1 MTIGMFTMRILKKIA
16 LGLAVLAL
24 IAAAGVV
31 LMVGPWPLYS
41 DSRYQQSGYFKK
53 ALAAIDAA
61 AEETHQGNAAGPLQ
75 AGWAEREITPPIG
88 HPMAGYGTRPN
99 NKRSTGVLEP
109 LYVRVLAL
117 NDGTNTVV
125 LVGSDM
131 LQTLP
136 NLLALVEA
144 RISKTV
150 SLTNRNVMYTSSHTH
165 SGPGGLAPGLAAKE
179 SYGEYHP
186 EYLTFLADRFAESI
200 EEAVKTMAPARLAHG
215 SVDVPEYIRNRTR
228 KGPVDSTLNIAVA
241 EKIEGGQRLYVARYS
256 AHGTAYGEEMLQLNN
271 DWAGAFQ
278 RAVKEKT
285 GSALLYMGGAVG
297 SMCPNPPGPP
307 LPKPWTPELEKA
319 FENDIESEMVK
330 QGKKTLEEL
339 LRDQQARV
347 EAMGTAMADR
357 LIAAAKD
364 LRIEERA
371 DVVSVECFYTPP
383 PAQVRMFSPKW
394 RLSPFAFNLLGV
406 PTTGRLQAARIG
418 SMFLIGMPYDLSGE
432 ISMAWQQ
439 WAREHGADLWVTS
452 FSGAYLGYLS
462 PDKYYHEIGED
473 LHYNQNYEIGQMN
486 WFGPN
491 QEAYATDLFHY
502 VFERMANLEHKA
514 TAL

>member
-1 MTIGMFTMRILKKIA
+1 VLLAA
-16 LGLAVLAL
+16 LLLVL
-24 IAAAGVV
+24 GFV

-41 DSRYQQSGYFKK
+41 DSHFQKAGYYKK

-61 AEETHQGNAAGPLQ
+61 TENSHHPRNAGPLR
-75 AGWAEREITPPIG
+75 AGWAEREITPKPRY
-88 HPMAGYGTRPN
+88 PMAGYGTRPN
-99 NKRSTGVLEP
+99 NKLSTGVLEP
-109 LYVRVLAL
+109 LYVRTLAL
-117 NDGTNTVV
+117 SDGTNTVV
-125 LVGSDM
+125 FVGSDM

-136 NLLALVEA
+136 NLLALVEV

-150 SLTNRNVMYTSSHTH
+150 SLTNRNIMYSSSHTH
-165 SGPGGLAPGLAAKE
+165 SGPGGLAPGMAAKE
-179 SYGEYHP
+179 SYGDYHP
-186 EYLTFLADRFAESI
+186 EYLAFLADRFAEAI
-200 EEAVKTMAPARLAHG
+200 EEAVKTLTPARFAHG

-228 KGPVDSTLNIAVA
+228 RAPVDSTLNIAVA
-241 EKIEGGQRLYVARYS
+241 EKIEGGQRLYIARYS

-278 RAVKEKT
+278 RAVKDKT
-285 GSALLYMGGAVG
+285 DSTLLYMGGAVG
-297 SMCPNPPGPP
+297 SMCPNPLVPP
-307 LPKPWTPELEKA
+307 MPKPWTPELEKV
-319 FENDIESEMVK
+319 FENDVESEMVK
-330 QGKKTLEEL
+330 QGKKTLDEL
-339 LRDQQARV
+339 LRDQHARV
-347 EAMGTAMADR
+347 EAMGAAMAER
-357 LIAAAKD
+357 LVAAVKALKF
-364 LRIEERA
+364 EEHVGVA
-371 DVVSVECFYTPP
+371 SVECFYTPP

-394 RLSPFAFNLLGV
+394 RLSPFAFKLLGV

-439 WAREHGADLWVTS
+439 WARERGADLWVTS

-491 QEAYATDLFHY
+491 QEAYVTDLFHH
-502 VFERMANLEHKA
+502 VFERMRED
-514 TAL
+514 TPS

>member
-1 MTIGMFTMRILKKIA
+1 MRIFKRITAGVLLLA
-16 LGLAVLAL
+16 LLLAV
-24 IAAAGVV
+24 GFV

-41 DSRYQQSGYFKK
+41 DSHFQQAAYYKK
-53 ALAAIDAA
+53 ALTAIDAA
-61 AEETHQGNAAGPLQ
+61 TENMRQNDNSAPLK
-75 AGWAEREITPPIG
+75 AGWAEREITPKPG

-99 NKRSTGVLEP
+99 NKLSTGVLEP
-109 LYVRVLAL
+109 LYVRALAL

-179 SYGEYHP
+179 SYGDYHP
-186 EYLTFLADRFAESI
+186 EYLALLADRFAEAI

-215 SVDVPEYIRNRTR
+215 LVEVPEYIRNRTR
-228 KGPVDSTLNIAVA
+228 KGPVDPTLHIAVA
-241 EKIEGGQRLYVARYS
+241 EKTEGGQRLYVARYS

-307 LPKPWTPELEKA
+307 LPKPWTPALEKA
-319 FENDIESEMVK
+319 FENDVESEMVK
-330 QGKKTLEEL
+330 QGKKTLDEL
-339 LRDQQARV
+339 LRDQRARV
-347 EAMGTAMADR
+347 EAMGAAMAER
-357 LIAAAKD
+357 LVAAAKD
-364 LRIEERA
+364 LKFEEHVGVA
-371 DVVSVECFYTPP
+371 SLECFYAPP

-394 RLSPFAFNLLGV
+394 RLSPLAFKLLGV

-432 ISMAWQQ
+432 ISMDWQQ
-439 WAREHGADLWVTS
+439 WAREHGTDLWVTS

-462 PDKYYHEIGED
+462 PDKYYQEVGED

-491 QEAYATDLFHY
+491 QEAYATELFRH
-502 VFERMANLEHKA
+502 VFGRMTKGAPS
-514 TAL
+514 

>member
-1 MTIGMFTMRILKKIA
+1 MRILKRIVA
-16 LGLAVLAL
+16 GVLLLAL
-24 IAAAGVV
+24 CLVIGFV

-41 DSRYQQSGYFKK
+41 DSHFQRAGYYKK

-61 AEETHQGNAAGPLQ
+61 TESVRQNGNPAPLK
-75 AGWAEREITPPIG
+75 AGWAEREITPKPG
-88 HPMAGYGTRPN
+88 HPMAGYGARPN
-99 NKRSTGVLEP
+99 NKLSTGVLEQ
-109 LYVRVLAL
+109 LYVRALAL

-125 LVGSDM
+125 FVGSDM

-165 SGPGGLAPGLAAKE
+165 SGPGGLAPGLVAKA
-179 SYGEYHP
+179 SYGDYHP
-186 EYLTFLADRFAESI
+186 EYLAFLADRFAEVI
-200 EEAVKTMAPARLAHG
+200 EEAVKSLAPARFAHG
-215 SVDVPEYIRNRTR
+215 WVDAPEYIRNRTR

-241 EKIEGGQRLYVARYS
+241 EKVEGGQRLYLARYS

-278 RAVKEKT
+278 RAVKEKSGAT
-285 GSALLYMGGAVG
+285 LLYMGGAVG

-307 LPKPWTPELEKA
+307 MPKPWTPELEKV
-319 FENDIESEMVK
+319 FENDVESEMVK
-330 QGKKTLEEL
+330 LGKKTLDEL
-339 LRDQQARV
+339 LQDQHARV
-347 EAMGTAMADR
+347 EAMGAALADR
-357 LIAAAKD
+357 LIAGARD
-364 LRIEERA
+364 LKFEEHINVA
-371 DVVSVECFYTPP
+371 SVECFYTPP
-383 PAQVRMFSPKW
+383 PAQVRMFSSKW
-394 RLSPFAFNLLGV
+394 RLSPFAFKLLGV
-406 PTTGRLQAARIG
+406 PTTGRFQAARIG

-432 ISMAWQQ
+432 ISIAWQQ
-439 WAREHGADLWVTS
+439 WAREHGSDLWVTS

-491 QEAYATDLFHY
+491 QEAYATELFHR
-502 VFERMANLEHKA
+502 VFERMTKDTHS
-514 TAL
+514 